1 MKRIF
6 TKPLGKRVL
15 HQGPWLGLFD
25 LFKDVKDS
33 VLLDEEDIVAEE
45 EAGEEQEVEEQGND
59 ANV

>member
-1 MKRIF
+1 M
-6 TKPLGKRVL
+6 
-15 HQGPWLGLFD
+15 GLFD

>member
-1 MKRIF
+1 M
-6 TKPLGKRVL
+6 
-15 HQGPWLGLFD
+15 GLFD
-25 LFKDVKDS
+25 PFKDVKDS